1 MVYSRTTV
9 LAPVVTG
16 ADELTRK
23 DSMQTDIYRQ
33 VQQKLDQYSMGFP
46 ATESGLDQKILK
58 YLFSESDAVM
68 FSAMTL
74 MPETA
79 QEVAS
84 RLDRPEVEVSEQ
96 LEDMTENG
104 LLFRMK
110 SDKHG
115 SRYSAIPFVH
125 GLFEFQIKDIK
136 HDLVEMVKAYSEEAF
151 DGAMQQGAEYFL
163 RTIPVQESID
173 VTHNVARYDDAI
185 EILRN
190 NKLIVITDC
199 ICRKSAVLLDRNC
212 GKPMET
218 CFMFGAM
225 GQYYLDRGMGRK
237 ITFEEAADILAK
249 CREAGLVTQ
258 PATSQNP
265 GGMCNCCGDCC
276 GVLIALN
283 KHPKPAELI
292 LSNYYAAV
300 GADDCTGCGA
310 CTKRCPMKAVTIDDT
325 GIAAVNRDRCIGCGL
340 CITTCPVETM
350 KLLSKSDSE
359 LRIPPTNLLEQ
370 AMLMAQKRG
379 LVLHK

>member
-1 MVYSRTTV
+1 
-9 LAPVVTG
+9 
-16 ADELTRK
+16 
-23 DSMQTDIYRQ
+23 MQTDIYRQ

-46 ATESGLDQKILK
+46 AAESGLDQKILK
-58 YLFSESDAVM
+58 YLFSESDAIM
-68 FSAMTL
+68 FNEMTL

-79 QEVAS
+79 QEVAL
-84 RLDRPEVEVSEQ
+84 RLGRPEPEVAAQ
-96 LEDMTENG
+96 LEDMAEKG

-110 SDKHG
+110 SEKHG

-125 GLFEFQIKDIK
+125 GLFEFQIKDIR
-136 HDLVEMVKAYSEEAF
+136 HELVEMVKAYSKEVF
-151 DGAMQQGAEYFL
+151 DDAMQQGAEYFL
-163 RTIPVQESID
+163 RTIPVQESIE
-173 VTHNVARYDDAI
+173 VTHNVASYDDAL

-190 NKLIVITDC
+190 NKLIVITEC
-199 ICRKSAVLLDRNC
+199 ICRKSAAVLEQNC
-212 GKPMET
+212 DKPVET
-218 CFMFGAM
+218 CFMFGPM
-225 GQYYLDRGMGRK
+225 GQYYLDRDMGRK
-237 ITFEEAADILAK
+237 ITFEEAVDILAT

-283 KHPKPAELI
+283 KHPKPAALI

-300 GADDCTGCGA
+300 GADDCTGCGV
-310 CTKRCPMKAVTIDDT
+310 CTERCQMNAVTIEDD

-340 CITTCPVETM
+340 CISTCPAETM
-350 KLLSKSDSE
+350 KLVPKPDAE
-359 LRIPPTNLLEQ
+359 LRTPPKNLLEQ